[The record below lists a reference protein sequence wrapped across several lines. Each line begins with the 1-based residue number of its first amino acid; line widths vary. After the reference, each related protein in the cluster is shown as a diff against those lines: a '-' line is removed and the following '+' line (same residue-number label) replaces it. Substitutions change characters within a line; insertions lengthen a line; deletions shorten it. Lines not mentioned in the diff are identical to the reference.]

1 MVEMARDWPFFLLML
16 EDVEMVLAKAD
27 AGIAAQYSVLA
38 GPLHD
43 RYWPIIEAEW
53 QRTIEY
59 ILKLKGSS
67 ELLAYDRRLQ
77 RTIRLR
83 NPYVDP
89 ISVLQVDMLKR
100 WRHGDRKDE
109 HLFEALVATVNGIAR
124 GLQNTG

>member
-1 MVEMARDWPFFLLML
+1 MARDWPFFRLLL
-16 EDVEMVLAKAD
+16 EDVEMVLAKGD
-27 AGIAAQYSVLA
+27 AGIAAQYSALA
-38 GPLHD
+38 GPLHA
-43 RYWPIIEAEW
+43 RYWPRIEAEW

-89 ISVLQVDMLKR
+89 ISVLQVDLLRR
-100 WRHGDRKDE
+100 WRRGERQDDS
-109 HLFEALVATVNGIAR
+109 LFQALVSTVNGIAR

>member
-1 MVEMARDWPFFLLML
+1 
-16 EDVEMVLAKAD
+16 MVLAKAD
-27 AGIAAQYSVLA
+27 ISIAAQYSALA
-38 GPLHD
+38 GPLHQ
-43 RYWPIIEAEW
+43 RYWPLIEAEW

-59 ILKLKGSS
+59 ILKLKGST

-89 ISVLQVDMLKR
+89 ISVLQIDMLRR
-100 WRHGDRKDE
+100 WRRGERKDE